1 MHLPGTSSLPR
12 STFSR
17 VTKALAAGLFSTA
30 IAWSAANAQAS
41 GAQTSGAQTAAPVP
55 VNSQGPGTAAAQNGP
70 VVLNGGVVDP
80 DGAEIPGATLTLTS
94 SGGKAYVV
102 QSGSDGTYAFRGVPP
117 GVYSLTVTMNGFA
130 SFVRQG
136 VRLGETPQAI
146 TAKLAI
152 ANQQTVVNV
161 TTDENHVSVDQDS
174 NASSTVLKGKDLDAL
189 SDDPDELSSE
199 LTALAGPSSGPNGG
213 QIYIDGFTGGQLPP
227 KSSIREIR
235 INQNPF
241 SAEYDQPG
249 FGRVEIFTKPGT
261 DKFRLYAQVNGN
273 AKEFNTGSPFTDN
286 ATQPEYHQVFSFG
299 QFSGPITKSASFTV
313 GGSVRQ
319 IQNNT
324 IIDPPSI
331 FATSAASG
339 QLCYPN
345 DTTAG
350 SSAVQTCSVY
360 DGYSLALTAPQLRW
374 DIRPRVD
381 VALGEKNTL
390 TATVQ
395 YEHNNLQQQG
405 IGGNSLPSAGYNTLS
420 SETTLQLSDS
430 QIISDKVINE
440 TRFEYQRENSQT
452 TPYSTL
458 PQISVQGA
466 FTGNGYGGGASNDIQ
481 NHIEAQ
487 NYTSIALAKNFIRL
501 GGRLRYTGETNT
513 SQSGSTGY
521 FTYTSICDYADTAQ
535 ACGATTPP
543 AAPNLS
549 SFSIEQIAHPTV
561 QTNTADLGL
570 YAETDWKVKPTWTF
584 SYGVRYE
591 TQNFIHD
598 HNDWAPRLSTAYGL
612 GKRTVLRAGFGLFYD
627 RFSLGNQLNTIRNN
641 GTNQQDYTLT
651 STNASASSIASCSP
665 SNAIGTDASAPYGCD
680 IGASRLTVATIAPT
694 LRAPYRIQENVGFD
708 EQLFKN
714 ATASVN
720 YQHIRGM
727 HEFNSD
733 VPNYTVGAGGTLD
746 DQYQSEGFFNQNQLI
761 VNVNVR
767 NFHNGSFGGYYSLNF
782 ANSDTGG
789 SGSFASIPNDLRA
802 DYGRASFD
810 VRNRLFLY
818 GSFTL
823 PHLISIGPFIAVN
836 SGSPYNVTSGLDEFG
851 DNQFNTRAVLAAPGT
866 LPIATGYVKTI
877 PGCGTFATPGTP
889 GATTLA
895 PINACTGPANVAVNV
910 RLTKTW
916 GFGPTIAPVAG
927 QGEHGGGPGG
937 GGPPGGGGHGGGGRG
952 GPGGPGGPGGGAS
965 SGKRYN
971 LALGVQAQ
979 NLFNDANLSTP
990 VGTLSSPS
998 FGQSTS
1004 VAGFPFAAGSALR
1017 RFQFQA
1023 TFSF

>member
-12 STFSR
+12 YTLER
-17 VTKALAAGLFSTA
+17 VTKVFAVGCFATFVG
-30 IAWSAANAQAS
+30 WSAANAQAS
-41 GAQTSGAQTAAPVP
+41 GAQTSAPVP
-55 VNSQGPGTAAAQNGP
+55 VNSRGPGTTSAQTGP
-70 VVLNGGVVDP
+70 VVLTGSVVDP

-94 SGGKAYVV
+94 PSGKAYVV
-102 QSGSDGTYAFRGVPP
+102 QSGSDGTYAFHGVPS
-117 GVYSLTVTMNGFA
+117 GVYALTVTMNGFA

-136 VRLGETPQAI
+136 VRIGETAA
-146 TAKLAI
+146 TLNAKLAV

-241 SAEYDQPG
+241 SAQYDQPG

-273 AKEFNTGSPFTDN
+273 TKQFNTGSPFTDN
-286 ATQPEYHQVFSFG
+286 ATQPGYHQVFGFG
-299 QFSGPITKSASFTV
+299 QFSGPLSKTASFTV
-313 GGSVRQ
+313 GGSIRQ
-319 IQNNT
+319 IESNS
-324 IIDPPSI
+324 IVDPPAVFSVTGSPSQLCLPGGT
-331 FATSAASG
+331 AQNCTLYQTSAG
-339 QLCYPN
+339 N
-345 DTTAG
+345 G
-350 SSAVQTCSVY
+350 F
-360 DGYSLALTAPQLRW
+360 SLAQSVPQLRW

-381 VALGEKNTL
+381 LALGEKNTL
-390 TATVQ
+390 TAAFQ

-405 IGGNSLPSAGYNTLS
+405 IGGSALPSVGYDNLN
-420 SETTLQLSDS
+420 SETELQMSDS

-440 TRFEYQRENSQT
+440 TRFEYQREASTT
-452 TPYSTL
+452 TPYSNL
-458 PQISVQGA
+458 AQISVQGA
-466 FTGNGYGGGASNDIQ
+466 FTGNGYGGGITNDTE
-481 NHIEAQ
+481 NHIEVQ

-513 SQSGSTGY
+513 SQAGSTGF
-521 FTYTSICDYADTAQ
+521 FTYTSICDYADTAA
-535 ACGATTPP
+535 ACGQTTPP
-543 AAPNLS
+543 TAPNLS

-561 QTNTADLGL
+561 TASTADLGL
-570 YAETDWKVKPTWTF
+570 YAETDWKIKPTWTF

-598 HNDWAPRLSTAYGL
+598 HNDWAPRLSTAYGI

-627 RFSLGNQLNTIRNN
+627 RFGLGNQLNTIRNN

-651 STNASASSIASCSP
+651 STNAAASSIASCSP
-665 SNAIGTDASAPYGCD
+665 TNAIGTNPSDPYGCD
-680 IGASRLTVATIAPT
+680 ISASRLTVATIAPT
-694 LRAPYRIQENVGFD
+694 LRAPYRIQENLGFD

-720 YQHIRGM
+720 YQHIRGV
-727 HEFNSD
+727 HQFNSD
-733 VPNYTVGAGGTLD
+733 VPNYTATAGESLD

-767 NFHNGSFGGYYSLNF
+767 NFHNGTFGGFYSLNF

-789 SGSFASIPNDLRA
+789 ISSFASTPNDLRA

-823 PHLISIGPFIAVN
+823 PHLVQIGPFIAVN
-836 SGSPYNVTSGLDEFG
+836 SGSPYNITSGLDEFG
-851 DNQFNTRAVLAAPGT
+851 DNQFNTRAYLATPGT
-866 LPIATGYVKTI
+866 AAIPTGYVKTI
-877 PGCGTFATPGTP
+877 AGCGTFATPGTP

-895 PINACTGPANVAVNV
+895 PINACTGPANVSVNV
-910 RLTKTW
+910 RLTKTF
-916 GFGPTIAPVAG
+916 GFGPTITPVAG
-927 QGEHGGGPGG
+927 QGEHGGGPG

-952 GPGGPGGPGGGAS
+952 GPGGPPSGAN

-971 LALGVQAQ
+971 LAIGVQAQ

-998 FGQSTS
+998 FGTSTS